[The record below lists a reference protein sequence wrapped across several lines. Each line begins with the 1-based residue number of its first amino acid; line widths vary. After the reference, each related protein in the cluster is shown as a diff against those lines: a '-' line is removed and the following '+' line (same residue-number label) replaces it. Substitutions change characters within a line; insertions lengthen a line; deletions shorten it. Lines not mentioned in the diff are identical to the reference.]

1 MASRHTC
8 NHGPHCHTKRVIVYA
23 SRTGNVR
30 SVIAKLG
37 LPAIAIELASAISEP
52 FILFTYTDGLGSVP
66 LAVENFMQQHHTRC
80 KGIIVSGNRN
90 FGHAMFGRAGDLLAG
105 YYNIPLIAK
114 LDLRGT
120 MSDYETIHQFYH
132 SIWKEAQV

>member
-1 MASRHTC
+1 M
-8 NHGPHCHTKRVIVYA
+8 IVYA

-37 LPAIAIELASAISEP
+37 LPAIALEQAAAISEP
-52 FILFTYTDGLGSVP
+52 FLLFTYTDGLGSVP
-66 LAVENFMQQHHTRC
+66 LAVEQFMQQHHALC
-80 KGIIVSGNRN
+80 KGVIVSGNRN
-90 FGHAMFGRAGDLLAG
+90 FGHAMFGRAGDFLAG

-120 MSDYETIHQFYH
+120 TADYETIQQYYY
-132 SIWKEAQV
+132 SIWKEAEV

>member
-1 MASRHTC
+1 MARGHAC
-8 NHGPHCHTKRVIVYA
+8 HHGPHCHIKRVIVYA

-30 SVIAKLG
+30 SVIAKLE
-37 LPAIAIELASAISEP
+37 LPAITIDQAPAISEP

-66 LAVENFMQQHHTRC
+66 RAVEDFMQQHHTLC

-120 MSDYETIHQFYH
+120 LADYETIQQFYD
-132 SIWKEAQV
+132 STWKEA